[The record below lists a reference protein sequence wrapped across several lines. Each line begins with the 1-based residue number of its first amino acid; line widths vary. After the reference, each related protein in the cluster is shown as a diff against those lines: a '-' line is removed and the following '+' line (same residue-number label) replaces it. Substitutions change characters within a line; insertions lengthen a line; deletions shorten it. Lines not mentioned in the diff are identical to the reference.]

1 MTEQLGSPNQ
11 WDVFVYWGYGMT
23 ILLLGGYTWY
33 LVRLNKRL
41 KEQEKDLE
49 VKS

>member
-1 MTEQLGSPNQ
+1 MINQLGSPNQ
-11 WDVFVYWGYGMT
+11 WDVFVYWGYGMA

-41 KEQEKDLE
+41 KDQEKDLE